1 MSARISSRTLYDTI
15 ALSISDRYQTLF
27 KLQLGLADGRAVRK
41 PSDDPVRAHQAMW
54 YRERL
59 RATDQYESA
68 IQSTL
73 SHLAGTEYTMQ
84 QILDAMMEVRELQV
98 TGADDVTG
106 EDGRLSI
113 ARRVDQLLE
122 LMVDMANSKFSNVFL
137 FSGSQT
143 LTAPYEVERDRSG
156 QIVEVAQRSG
166 GISGDLV
173 RSLGQNVSLTI
184 NTRGTDLFGADG
196 EVFDHL
202 IRFRDSLTEGDG
214 DAIRGLAD
222 GLDQDVDRL
231 VNAMSTLGS
240 LTSRI
245 EALLSR
251 ITDDRAAY
259 EEGRS
264 RAEDLDVAGSMV
276 EYSQEQ
282 VALQAAL
289 AVGSK
294 ILNMSLLDYM

>member
-15 ALSISDRYQTLF
+15 ALSISDRYQALF

-59 RATDQYESA
+59 RATDQYEAA

-73 SHLAGTEYTMQ
+73 SHLTGTENAVQ

-106 EDGRLSI
+106 EDGRRSLSQ
-113 ARRVDQLLE
+113 RVDQLLQ
-122 LMVDMANSKFSNVFL
+122 LVVDTANSKFSNVYL
-137 FSGSQT
+137 FSGTQT
-143 LTAPYEVERDRSG
+143 LTAPYEVQRDRSG
-156 QIVEVAQRSG
+156 RIVEVTQSRAG
-166 GISGDLV
+166 DVGDLIRV
-173 RSLGQNVSLTI
+173 VGQNVSLTI
-184 NTRGTDLFGADG
+184 NTKGTDLFGADG

-202 IRFRDSLTEGDG
+202 IRLRDALADGDG
-214 DAIRGLAD
+214 ETIRGLTD
-222 GLDQDVDRL
+222 GLERDIDRL
-231 VNAMSTLGS
+231 VSATSTVGS
-240 LTSRI
+240 LTNRI
-245 EALLSR
+245 EAMLSR
-251 ITDDRAAY
+251 VTDDRAAY

-289 AVGSK
+289 AVGSR

>member
-73 SHLAGTEYTMQ
+73 SHLTGTENAVQ
-84 QILDAMMEVRELQV
+84 QILDAMIEVRELQV

-106 EDGRLSI
+106 EDGRRSL
-113 ARRVDQLLE
+113 AQRVDQLLQ
-122 LMVDMANSKFSNVFL
+122 LVVDTANSKFSNIYL
-137 FSGSQT
+137 FSGTQT
-143 LTAPYEVERDRSG
+143 LTAPYEVQRDRSG
-156 QIVEVAQRSG
+156 RIVEVTQSRAG
-166 GISGDLV
+166 DVGDLIRV
-173 RSLGQNVSLTI
+173 VGQNVSLTI
-184 NTRGTDLFGADG
+184 NTKGTDLFGADG
-196 EVFDHL
+196 DVFDHL
-202 IRFRDSLTEGDG
+202 IRLRDALADGDG
-214 DAIRGLAD
+214 GTIRGLTD
-222 GLDQDVDRL
+222 DLERDIDRL
-231 VNAMSTLGS
+231 VNTTSTVGS

-245 EALLSR
+245 GAMLSR
-251 ITDDRAAY
+251 ITGDRAAY

-264 RAEDLDVAGSMV
+264 RAEDLDVAESMV

-294 ILNMSLLDYM
+294 ILNLSLLDYM

>member
-73 SHLAGTEYTMQ
+73 SHLTGTENAVQ
-84 QILDAMMEVRELQV
+84 QILDAMIEVRELQV

-106 EDGRLSI
+106 EDGRRSL
-113 ARRVDQLLE
+113 AQRVDQLLQ
-122 LMVDMANSKFSNVFL
+122 LVVDTANSKFSNIYL
-137 FSGSQT
+137 FSGTQT
-143 LTAPYEVERDRSG
+143 LTAPYEVQRDRSG
-156 QIVEVAQRSG
+156 RIVEVTQSRAG
-166 GISGDLV
+166 DVGDLIRV
-173 RSLGQNVSLTI
+173 VGQNVSLTI
-184 NTRGTDLFGADG
+184 NTKGTDLFGADG
-196 EVFDHL
+196 DVFDHL
-202 IRFRDSLTEGDG
+202 IRLRDALADGDG
-214 DAIRGLAD
+214 GTIRGLTD
-222 GLDQDVDRL
+222 DLERDIDRL
-231 VNAMSTLGS
+231 VNTTSTVGS

-245 EALLSR
+245 GAMLSR
-251 ITDDRAAY
+251 ITGDRAAY

-294 ILNMSLLDYM
+294 ILNLSLLDYM

>member
-1 MSARISSRTLYDTI
+1 MSGRISSRTIHDTI
-15 ALSISDRYQTLF
+15 SFSISNRYQTLYR
-27 KLQLGLADGRAVRK
+27 LQLGLADGRAVRK

-68 IQSTL
+68 IKSTL
-73 SHLAGTEYTMQ
+73 SHLAGTENAVQ
-84 QILDAMMEVRELQV
+84 QIMDAMMEVRELQV
-98 TGADDVTG
+98 TGSDDVTG
-106 EDGRLSI
+106 EDGRRSL
-113 ARRVDQLLE
+113 AERVDQLLQ
-122 LMVDMANSKFSNVFL
+122 LIVDMANGKFSSVYL
-137 FSGSQT
+137 FSGTQT
-143 LTAPYEVERDRSG
+143 LTAPYEVQRDRSG
-156 QIVEVAQRSG
+156 EIVGVSQRRG
-166 GISGDLV
+166 GISGDLIRAV
-173 RSLGQNVSLTI
+173 GQNVSLTI
-184 NTRGTDLFGADG
+184 NTLGTDLFGADG
-196 EVFDHL
+196 EVFAHL
-202 IRFRDSLTEGDG
+202 ISLRDSLRGGNG
-214 DAIRGLAD
+214 DAIRGLTD
-222 GLDQDVDRL
+222 GLEGDIDRL
-231 VNAMSTLGS
+231 VNAISTVGS
-240 LTSRI
+240 LASRI
-245 EALLSR
+245 EAMQSR